1 MRKICVTLLTF
12 IALGVVSAHA
22 VDIVPMDSDLML
34 TIEETND
41 SLSSNIAMEEG
52 EVALMD
58 AEILSELFASVET
71 HYKNEPDS
79 EEAYELTLKSNALI
93 AHIIEQVKG
102 NDFESAANSATDLA
116 RTCKSCHNFYKED

>member
-12 IALGVVSAHA
+12 IALGVVSTHA
-22 VDIVPMDSDLML
+22 ADIVPMDSDLML

-52 EVALMD
+52 EAALMD
-58 AEILSELFASVET
+58 AEILAELFVSVET

-79 EEAYELTLKSNALI
+79 EEAYDLTLKSNALI
-93 AHIIEQVKG
+93 AQIIEQVKG